1 MSENHDYDASK
12 EMDSFVNETCEI
24 AKEYAE
30 ARYNYA
36 VAKLKM
42 DSILAEAYKNKAIK
56 ESLAIEKAYL
66 QLTIDNEEAKKD
78 YEAMLKEEAGYKGLE
93 QVLKAREGKRSWKQS
108 DLKHKQMI
116 QGQG

>member
-1 MSENHDYDASK
+1 MTDQYDHDASQ
-12 EMDSFVNETCEI
+12 EMDRFVNETCAISE
-24 AKEYAE
+24 EYAD
-30 ARYNYA
+30 ARYNCA

-42 DSILAEAYKNKAIK
+42 DALLADAYKNKTIK

-66 QLTIDNEEAKKD
+66 QLTIDNEEAKVN
-78 YEAMLKEEAGYKGLE
+78 YEIMLKEEAGYKGLE

-108 DLKHKQMI
+108 DLKHQQMV

>member
-1 MSENHDYDASK
+1 MADQHDHDASQ
-12 EMDSFVNETCEI
+12 EMDRFVNETCEI
-24 AKEYAE
+24 AKEYAD

-42 DSILAEAYKNKAIK
+42 DARLAQAYKNKTIK

-66 QLTIDNEEAKKD
+66 QLTIDDVEAQVD
-78 YEAMLKEEAGYKGLE
+78 YETMLKEEAGYKGLE

-108 DLKHKQMI
+108 DLKHQQMV